1 MQNNSNRT
9 TITIVLIVLI
19 VITSFA
25 TGLATGSIVKNNPI
39 RMALGYDKVYTG
51 SGSDGTCPVCVCPN
65 EDGDIVGLEC
75 DPCPAI
81 QFGADAGKCSEY
93 VSSST
98 PRELQTLFK
107 PFWESWGYLHK
118 HYVDQP
124 LDDVLLMRGAIEG
137 MLAATGDKHTS
148 YMDPHTYEQANAEM
162 EGSYTGIGA
171 WVNTSGDYVE
181 IVSPMKGSPA
191 EEAGLKPKD
200 IVIAVN
206 GKDTTGTAGDIV
218 LQSILGP
225 AGEVVV
231 LTIRR
236 GDEIF
241 DVSIT
246 RRVIQIPVVDYE
258 MLEGDIA
265 YIALYTFNDKA
276 VEQVENALND
286 LMPQNPKGL
295 IFDLRDNGG
304 GYLYAAID
312 ISAMFIKEG
321 VILYEEYGDDT
332 RDTYRAD
339 GNAIAPNVPMVVLI
353 NGGSASASEIVAGAL
368 QDHGRATL
376 IGEVSYGKGS
386 VQSWIDLSDNQ
397 GGVRITIARWLTPN
411 GNQIAEI
418 GLTPD
423 IEVPYT
429 EADFEAG
436 IDTQLN
442 AAIEYFKK

>member
-1 MQNNSNRT
+1 MENRSSRT
-9 TITIVLIVLI
+9 VLTIIMIILIV
-19 VITSFA
+19 VTSFA
-25 TGLATGSIVKNNPI
+25 TGLTVASVVRHNPI
-39 RMALGYDKVYTG
+39 RQALGYDKYEIVNAPG
-51 SGSDGTCPVCVCPN
+51 GPCVCETAVN
-65 EDGDIVGLEC
+65 ECNCENQTQSE
-75 DPCPAI
+75 CPAI
-81 QFGADAGKCSEY
+81 RFGEDAGKCSEY

-98 PRELQTLFK
+98 PRELKELFT
-107 PFWESWGYLHK
+107 PFWESWNLLHK

-124 LDDVLLMRGAIEG
+124 LNDVTLMRGAIQG

-148 YMDPHTYEQANAEM
+148 YMDPKTYQQANAEM

-171 WVNTSGDYVE
+171 WVNTTGEYVE

-191 EEAGLKPKD
+191 EEVGLKPKD

-206 GKDTTGTAGDIV
+206 GKDVNGIAGDIV
-218 LQSILGP
+218 LKDILGP

-231 LTIRR
+231 LTIKR
-236 GDEIF
+236 GDEVF

-246 RRVIQIPVVDYE
+246 RRVIEIPVVDYE
-258 MLEGDIA
+258 MKENNIA

-276 VEQVENALND
+276 VEQVTKALKE

-312 ISAMFIKEG
+312 ISSMFIKDG
-321 VILYEEYGDDT
+321 VVLYEEYGNGE
-332 RDTYRAD
+332 RDTYTAK
-339 GNAIAPNVPMVVLI
+339 GETLAPDVPMVVLI

-368 QDHGRATL
+368 QDRGRAKLMGT
-376 IGEVSYGKGS
+376 VSYGKGS
-386 VQSWIDLSDNQ
+386 VQSWIDLSNEQ

-411 GNQIAEI
+411 ENQIAEI

-423 IEVPYT
+423 IEVTIT
-429 EADFEAG
+429 EEDIEAKN
-436 IDTQLN
+436 DTQLN
-442 AAIEYFKK
+442 AAIEYLSK